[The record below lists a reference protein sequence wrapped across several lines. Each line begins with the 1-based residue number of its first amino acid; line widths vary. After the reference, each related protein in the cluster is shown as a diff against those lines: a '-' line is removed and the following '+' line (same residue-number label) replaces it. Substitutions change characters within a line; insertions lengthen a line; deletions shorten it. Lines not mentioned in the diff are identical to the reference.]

1 MYELD
6 PYADHYRAPN
16 MLELS
21 LTDDRQFL
29 SVPGEPTHLN
39 PYLPAENFA
48 VERLE
53 QVRVGGKDTIG
64 KLWQT
69 VEIALTSGDEES
81 IREIREEADA
91 LSYNQKINSVTRAHT
106 AMLAAN
112 AGLLALRAEGIAP
125 KSKQIRRSARN
136 MGYALGR
143 LRRSQYGKMDTSQF
157 IGIQAEMI
165 TYSLVAL
172 NGDKDFVPYVAS
184 PREEG
189 SRAKEANHDLYT
201 LRYGGCAKIPTQVK
215 HAQIAPRGF
224 VMPFSL
230 RKTLEQSSVSKELGV
245 NPVNTLA
252 DLIVS
257 DYSEHFEPDSDKGAI
272 LSLAARCVLEL
283 VKEHK
288 ERITLDDTYRRPPY
302 VVHHQTFEKFQ
313 ASF

>member
-1 MYELD
+1 M
-6 PYADHYRAPN
+6 
-16 MLELS
+16 
-21 LTDDRQFL
+21 
-29 SVPGEPTHLN
+29 HLN

-53 QVRVGGKDTIG
+53 QVRVGSKDIIG

-81 IREIREEADA
+81 IKEIREEADA
-91 LSYNQKINSVTRAHT
+91 LSHNQEIGPVTRAHT

-112 AGLLALRAEGIAP
+112 AGLLALRAEGVAP
-125 KSKQIRRSARN
+125 RSKQIRKSARN

-143 LRRSQYGKMDTSQF
+143 LRRSEYGKMDTSQF

-165 TYSLVAL
+165 TYNLLAL
-172 NGDKDFVPYVAS
+172 NGDKDFVPYIAS
-184 PREEG
+184 PREES

-215 HAQIAPRGF
+215 HAQIAPRAF

-230 RKTLEQSSVSKELGV
+230 RRTLEQSSVSKELGV
-245 NPVNTLA
+245 NPVNALA

-257 DYSEHFEPDSDKGAI
+257 DYSSHFEPDSPKGTI
-272 LSLAARCVLEL
+272 LSMAAHCILEL

-288 ERITLDDTYRRPPY
+288 DAITLGETYKRPPY